1 MCNAS
6 DEARTR
12 SAAALEVQ
20 RARVWD
26 TALERGN
33 SARGPWHV
41 AWTTQG
47 HTIRDATA
55 RHTDREHDMTRI
67 EKNSSSFRTQDAST
81 IQGSLAEFMK
91 SAVPSDVS
99 KATQL
104 ALGEGKFGDDAVAF
118 RMKSGTASGQ
128 AVDMVW
134 DKKTDTMYQL
144 DKGKM
149 TPVSDD
155 VKNAALA
162 RLSDKQLKAT
172 RNGSLYDSMQKD
184 MIEAKP
190 PVKAATTSTTS
201 NAKKEEPALPKTDEK
216 FNPESIYADS
226 DTTDAKP
233 VDTKPVTTTQKPVT
247 TTEKPVTTTE
257 KPVTTTE
264 KPVTTAEK
272 PVVAQQEKLTDAQ
285 FTEKYG
291 KRTMTTEDLRKN
303 GFDARS
309 ADVNGDGAISG
320 NEWSNTFK
328 LVDKV
333 DANKDAKSVN
343 PADAKVKAKL
353 DALDAT
359 KDGVAPYS
367 KEDLKTVKEF
377 LGDYSVISGP
387 VALSDSECAKK
398 GLPKGSAK
406 MSVRDGGNS
415 DQREVEVYYDAKNDR
430 FYKELSDPTDGRN
443 TPMVRMTDEERKAFE
458 GNDFL
463 QNKEFSVENDP
474 ARADYQMLRAL
485 GLAGD

>member
-1 MCNAS
+1 
-6 DEARTR
+6 
-12 SAAALEVQ
+12 
-20 RARVWD
+20 
-26 TALERGN
+26 
-33 SARGPWHV
+33 
-41 AWTTQG
+41 
-47 HTIRDATA
+47 
-55 RHTDREHDMTRI
+55 MTRI

-91 SAVPSDVS
+91 RAVPSDVS

-118 RMKSGTASGQ
+118 RMRNPSTREG
-128 AVDMVW
+128 VDMVW

-162 RLSDKQLKAT
+162 RLSDTQLKAT

-184 MIEAKP
+184 MIEAKA

-216 FNPESIYADS
+216 FNPESIYADT
-226 DTTDAKP
+226 DTKP
-233 VDTKPVTTTQKPVT
+233 VTKPDTKPDTKPVTTTQKPVT
-247 TTEKPVTTTE
+247 TTEKPVTTAV
-257 KPVTTTE
+257 KPLTTT
-264 KPVTTAEK
+264 EK

-320 NEWSNTFK
+320 NEWSSTFK
-328 LVDKV
+328 LVDKE

-430 FYKELSDPTDGRN
+430 FYKELSDPTDGKN

-463 QNKEFSVENDP
+463 QSKEFSVENDP

>member
-1 MCNAS
+1 
-6 DEARTR
+6 
-12 SAAALEVQ
+12 
-20 RARVWD
+20 
-26 TALERGN
+26 
-33 SARGPWHV
+33 
-41 AWTTQG
+41 
-47 HTIRDATA
+47 
-55 RHTDREHDMTRI
+55 MTRI
-67 EKNSSSFRTQDAST
+67 EKNSTTFRTQDAST

-99 KATQL
+99 KATNL
-104 ALGEGKFGDDAVAF
+104 ALNEGKFGDDAVAF
-118 RMKSGTASGQ
+118 RMKSPTNGQ
-128 AVDMVW
+128 GVDMVW

-172 RNGSLYDSMQKD
+172 RSGSLYDGMQRD
-184 MIEAKP
+184 MIEAKSP
-190 PVKAATTSTTS
+190 NTKGATTTT
-201 NAKKEEPALPKTDEK
+201 NAKKEEPALPTTDEK
-216 FNPESIYADS
+216 FNPESIYAD
-226 DTTDAKP
+226 T
-233 VDTKPVTTTQKPVT
+233 DTKPVTTTQKPVT
-247 TTEKPVTTTE
+247 TTEKPVTTQQ
-257 KPVTTTE
+257 
-264 KPVTTAEK
+264 K
-272 PVVAQQEKLTDAQ
+272 PVVAQTQTQQKPVVAQTQQKPVVAQTQEKLTDAQ
-285 FTEKYG
+285 FIEKYG
-291 KRTMTTEDLRKN
+291 KRTMTTEDLRKS

-320 NEWSNTFK
+320 SEWNNTFK

-333 DANKDAKSVN
+333 DSNKDGKSVN

-367 KEDLKTVKEF
+367 KEELQTVKEF

-387 VALSDSECAKK
+387 TALSDAECAKK

-415 DQREVEVYYDAKNDR
+415 DQRSVEVYYDAKNDR
-430 FYKELSDPTDGRN
+430 FYKELSDPTDGKN
-443 TPMVRMTDEERKAFE
+443 TPMVRMTEAERQAFE
-458 GNDFL
+458 GNTFL
-463 QNKEFSVENDP
+463 QNKEFNVENDS
-474 ARADYQMLRAL
+474 AKADYQMLRAL